1 MTRKTKLLKQVSV
14 GCLTLLLTGA
24 PNALAVV
31 TATTQAND
39 VPGQSVID
47 PESDISEQTTSPD
60 SATSDLVPTPEPD
73 TSDQPLV
80 PESDTHEQPASSQ
93 EPLPSNANLPKPQM
107 PQPVKSEVKRTTTSQ
122 KKVNPDI
129 PTVSAEKDKSTPS
142 ITRTLRG
149 ANPKDGTPGL
159 VYNKDYTEVTGY
171 EGEETDVVIPEG
183 VTSISMFAFDLKE
196 GRVRLTSVKFPS
208 SLTSIGYRAFYYN
221 QLTSVMLP
229 SSLTSIGKYAFSG
242 NQLSSVTLPNS
253 LTSIEDWAFSG
264 NQLSSVT
271 LPNSL
276 TSIGEG
282 AFCTNQ
288 LSSVTLPDSLTS
300 IGRTAFSY
308 NQLSSVTLPS
318 SLTSIGEDA
327 FCYNQLT
334 SVMLPSSL
342 TSIGKYAFEGNQLTS
357 ITVPD
362 SVTEVSDYI
371 VARQSVMM
379 SRVRRT
385 SYTASELGIST
396 HYKTDKLAKLTSQ
409 TKGATIDGDSV
420 KLDPNFTGSEF
431 IVKWSAWDNRHTG
444 TLTVKLIDAVGGKI
458 TYLDEVG
465 KPLLADK
472 DISSMVTGTFDWMAP
487 EPISDYTVDLERS
500 QILTLSDTGLQTTSL
515 KDKLLLT
522 QTTTP
527 EELIDY
533 LKQQPIAPGTQSVEL
548 RYVYTKNPA
557 KKGQVTVKYM
567 DTEGRAVAEDKVL
580 SNIVGTFYITES
592 LEIDGYTLK
601 TIYGKSAGEY
611 TLEPQVVTYVYTKVD
626 KQPVIPTPD
635 NKQPDNKQPD
645 NKTPDS
651 KQADKKDLSD
661 EKTPAKQTDKKKSSD
676 EKLPAKQ
683 TRQPTKANQLPKT
696 GESQKSNP
704 VQVLVGIVSVLVSLS
719 LLGLGRKRKH
729 SSNR

>member
-31 TATTQAND
+31 TATTQADD

-107 PQPVKSEVKRTTTSQ
+107 PQPVKSEVKRTTASQ

-208 SLTSIGYRAFYYN
+208 SLTSIGYRAFY
-221 QLTSVMLP
+221 
-229 SSLTSIGKYAFSG
+229 
-242 NQLSSVTLPNS
+242 
-253 LTSIEDWAFSG
+253 
-264 NQLSSVT
+264 
-271 LPNSL
+271 
-276 TSIGEG
+276 
-282 AFCTNQ
+282 
-288 LSSVTLPDSLTS
+288 
-300 IGRTAFSY
+300 
-308 NQLSSVTLPS
+308 
-318 SLTSIGEDA
+318 
-327 FCYNQLT
+327 YNQLT

-611 TLEPQVVTYVYTKVD
+611 TLEPQVVTYVYTKAD

-696 GESQKSNP
+696 GESQKSNL

>member
-31 TATTQAND
+31 TATTQADD

-107 PQPVKSEVKRTTTSQ
+107 PQPVKSEVKRTTASQ

-208 SLTSIGYRAFYYN
+208 SLTSIGYRAFY
-221 QLTSVMLP
+221 
-229 SSLTSIGKYAFSG
+229 
-242 NQLSSVTLPNS
+242 
-253 LTSIEDWAFSG
+253 
-264 NQLSSVT
+264 
-271 LPNSL
+271 
-276 TSIGEG
+276 
-282 AFCTNQ
+282 
-288 LSSVTLPDSLTS
+288 
-300 IGRTAFSY
+300 
-308 NQLSSVTLPS
+308 
-318 SLTSIGEDA
+318 
-327 FCYNQLT
+327 YNQLT